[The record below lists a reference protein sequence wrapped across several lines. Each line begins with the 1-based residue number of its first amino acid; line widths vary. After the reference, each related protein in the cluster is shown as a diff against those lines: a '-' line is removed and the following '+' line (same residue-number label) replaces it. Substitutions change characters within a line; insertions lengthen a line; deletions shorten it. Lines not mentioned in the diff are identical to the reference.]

1 MDDAVDVS
9 IVVACYN
16 EVPHLMD
23 SIKTIMD
30 VMEQTRYSFELILI
44 DDCSKDNTREV
55 IKEIA
60 LKWQDKVRYLFNEK
74 NLGRGGTVTEGI
86 RMGRGRMVG
95 FLDIDLETHARY
107 IPSCLLALENG
118 YDVATAWRIY
128 KLRIGILNRWA
139 LSRGYNW
146 LMRKML
152 DVNLKD
158 TETGFKFF
166 NKQRILPI
174 LDEVKN
180 THWFWDT
187 EIMALAYYKHLNI
200 IEIPTLFVRREDKK
214 STVRVMPDV
223 WGYLKSLI
231 SFRKRLKRERIL

>member
-16 EVPHLMD
+16 EAPHLMD

-55 IKEIA
+55 IKEIVR
-60 LKWQDKVRYLFNEK
+60 KWQDKVRYLFHEQ

-128 KLRIGILNRWA
+128 KLRIGVLDRWV

-166 NKQRILPI
+166 NKKNILPI

-187 EIMALAYYKHLNI
+187 EIMALAYYKHLKI

-214 STVRVMPDV
+214 STVRVLSDTM
-223 WGYLKSLI
+223 GYLKSL
-231 SFRKRLKRERIL
+231 FAFKKRLRGFEK